1 MVVKGPAPGECN
13 RAPQPGQG
21 TLRLV
26 RALWALAVLGGAQV
40 SAAPDDGRHSRAAER
55 LFSQALAAYEEARW
69 REAGE
74 LFLAVTERPSNQRT
88 RASLLMLG
96 RSRLLLNDP
105 AGAVEAAR
113 RLLRVGSGGRYGP
126 DARLIAGDGY
136 YRLGRIDEALSQYVR
151 LLEGAAPAALKASAA
166 ERLAALV
173 MNRSLDEDAQDRV
186 RRQLGPRRLRD
197 LLLFGE
203 ARWYA
208 RLGWVELA
216 RQRLS
221 AYIDSVGEAG
231 MFHRLAQS
239 RLEEGPP
246 PAPARE
252 PVRDPEAA
260 GSARRPGVPRLGVL
274 APLSGR
280 EGAYGADLLAGVKF
294 ANHQLGQP
302 FDLVV
307 VDVGAEYEDFE
318 EEKVPIHQS
327 DGDRL
332 LRVVGGAR
340 YLVREA
346 RVQAIV
352 GPVNSASCAA
362 AAVVAEAAGVPLI
375 APLAQQSG
383 LDTLGGHIFQMNP
396 IPEVQ
401 GQALGEYATLVLG
414 LRTLAI
420 LSPLNDYGHAFE
432 RAYTAAAVANGGRIV
447 HSEWYYPGEQKD
459 FQAQFKELRRIGF
472 SIEPPEMPGAEL
484 LDSLKAA
491 LLDTARQGK
500 STFRDLLERGSEP
513 GKQPP
518 DSTEIFVESIDG
530 VAVIIEDFE
539 DARTIAPQL
548 RFHRIR
554 TQLIGNATWY
564 DPEEIADLRSG
575 ERQHLQGCIF
585 VSRRQGSERE
595 RGFVN
600 GFRARTGRDPGY
612 ASAGY
617 DAARLVMEGWEA
629 GHRSRS
635 ELRRYL
641 AAVRNYEGA
650 SGRVSFT
657 PSRRV
662 NSELTLLRIDG
673 RGRLRSMARG
683 DLPSLTLDRDDE
695 PPVGSG
701 PRD

>member
-1 MVVKGPAPGECN
+1 M
-13 RAPQPGQG
+13 
-21 TLRLV
+21 
-26 RALWALAVLGGAQV
+26 
-40 SAAPDDGRHSRAAER
+40 
-55 LFSQALAAYEEARW
+55 
-69 REAGE
+69 
-74 LFLAVTERPSNQRT
+74 
-88 RASLLMLG
+88 
-96 RSRLLLNDP
+96 
-105 AGAVEAAR
+105 
-113 RLLRVGSGGRYGP
+113 
-126 DARLIAGDGY
+126 
-136 YRLGRIDEALSQYVR
+136 
-151 LLEGAAPAALKASAA
+151 
-166 ERLAALV
+166 
-173 MNRSLDEDAQDRV
+173 
-186 RRQLGPRRLRD
+186 
-197 LLLFGE
+197 
-203 ARWYA
+203 
-208 RLGWVELA
+208 
-216 RQRLS
+216 
-221 AYIDSVGEAG
+221 
-231 MFHRLAQS
+231 
-239 RLEEGPP
+239 
-246 PAPARE
+246 
-252 PVRDPEAA
+252 
-260 GSARRPGVPRLGVL
+260 PRLGVL
-274 APLSGR
+274 APLAGR
-280 EGAYGADLLAGVKF
+280 EGAYGADLLAGVEF

-307 VDVGAEYEDFE
+307 VDVGVEYEDFE
-318 EEKVPIHQS
+318 EEEVPIHQS

-332 LRVVGGAR
+332 VRVVSGAR
-340 YLVREA
+340 YLVQEA
-346 RVQAIV
+346 EVQAIV
-352 GPVNSASCAA
+352 GPVNSTSCVA
-362 AAVVAEAAGVPLI
+362 AAVEAEAAGVPLI

-383 LDTLGGHIFQMNP
+383 LDTLGGHIFQLNP

-414 LRTLAI
+414 LRTLAV

-432 RAYTAAAVANGGRIV
+432 RAFTAAAVANGGQIV

-459 FQAQFKELRRIGF
+459 FQAQFKKLRRIGF
-472 SIEPPEMPGAEL
+472 SIERPEMPGAEL
-484 LDSLKAA
+484 LDSLQAA
-491 LLDTARQGK
+491 LLDTTRGGRR
-500 STFRDLLERGSEP
+500 TFRELVDRGAGTRE
-513 GKQPP
+513 QPP

-554 TQLIGNATWY
+554 TQLIGNDTWY

-575 ERQHLQGCIF
+575 ERQHLKGCVF
-585 VSRRQGSERE
+585 VSRRQGSEQE

-635 ELRRYL
+635 ELRKYL

-673 RGRLRSMARG
+673 RGRLRPMARG
-683 DLPSLTLDRDDE
+683 DLPSLTLDTAGD
-695 PPVGSG
+695 PPAGAG

>member
-1 MVVKGPAPGECN
+1 MVVKAPASGECN
-13 RAPQPGQG
+13 RAPRRGQG

-26 RALWALAVLGGAQV
+26 RALWALAVLGGSQIF
-40 SAAPDDGRHSRAAER
+40 AAPDDGRHSRAAER
-55 LFSQALAAYEEARW
+55 LFSQGLAAYEQGRW

-74 LFLAVTERPSNQRT
+74 RFLAVAELPSNQRT
-88 RASLLMLG
+88 RPALLMLG
-96 RSRLLLNDP
+96 RSHLLLDDP
-105 AGAVEAAR
+105 AGAVRAAR
-113 RLLRVGSGGRYGP
+113 RLLRVASGGRYGP

-136 YRLGRIDEALSQYVR
+136 YSLGRTDEALSQYVR
-151 LLEGAAPAALKASAA
+151 LLEGAGPAALKASAA
-166 ERLAALV
+166 ERLAGMV
-173 MNRSLDEDAQDRV
+173 MNRSLDDEAQDRV

-197 LLLFGE
+197 VLLFGE

-239 RLEEGPP
+239 GPEAGPP
-246 PAPARE
+246 SPSGGEAVRAPE
-252 PVRDPEAA
+252 SA
-260 GSARRPGVPRLGVL
+260 GFARRPGVPRLGVL

-280 EGAYGADLLAGVKF
+280 EGAYGADLLAGVEF

-318 EEKVPIHQS
+318 EEEVPIHQS

-332 LRVVGGAR
+332 LRVVSGAR
-340 YLVREA
+340 YLVHQA
-346 RVQAIV
+346 DVQAIV
-352 GPVNSASCAA
+352 GPVNSTSCAA
-362 AAVVAEAAGVPLI
+362 AAVVAEAAGVPII
-375 APLAQQSG
+375 APLAQQGG
-383 LDTLGGHIFQMNP
+383 LDTLGGHIFQLNP
-396 IPEVQ
+396 IAEVQ

-432 RAYTAAAVANGGRIV
+432 RAFTAAAVANGGQIV

-459 FQAQFKELRRIGF
+459 FQAQFQELRRIGF
-472 SIEPPEMPGAEL
+472 SIEPPPMPRAGL
-484 LDSLKAA
+484 LDSLQAA
-491 LLDTARQGK
+491 LLDTTREGRW
-500 STFRDLLERGSEP
+500 TFRNLLDRGAP
-513 GKQPP
+513 KRQPP

-539 DARTIAPQL
+539 DALTIAPQL

-554 TQLIGNATWY
+554 TQLIGNGTWY

-575 ERQHLQGCIF
+575 ERQHLEGCIF
-585 VSRRQGSERE
+585 VSRRQGSEQE
-595 RGFVN
+595 RGFIN
-600 GFRARTGRDPGY
+600 AFRARTGRDPGY

-617 DAARLVMEGWEA
+617 DAARLVMEGWGA

-641 AAVRNYEGA
+641 AGVRNYEGA

-683 DLPSLTLDRDDE
+683 DLPSLTLVAADDPAVVE
-695 PPVGSG
+695 G